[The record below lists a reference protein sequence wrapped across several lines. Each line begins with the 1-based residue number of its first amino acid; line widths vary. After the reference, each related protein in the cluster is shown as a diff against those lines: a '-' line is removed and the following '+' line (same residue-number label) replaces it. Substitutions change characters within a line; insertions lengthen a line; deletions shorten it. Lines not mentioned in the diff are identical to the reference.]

1 MRNNRESLILF
12 VLIIFLIVKNY
23 QSDSSSYKF
32 TAELNHWKRN
42 NYAREDI
49 EEPFNVFEKEGGSI
63 SDSKTSR
70 NTFARFFK
78 NSKEENNVE
87 ENFAENV
94 EENVVKV

>member
-1 MRNNRESLILF
+1 MITILIGNVIKLSLRKALFPSCIKMRNNRESLILF

-49 EEPFNVFEKEGGSI
+49 EEPFTVFDKEGGS
-63 SDSKTSR
+63 
-70 NTFARFFK
+70 
-78 NSKEENNVE
+78 EL
-87 ENFAENV
+87 
-94 EENVVKV
+94 